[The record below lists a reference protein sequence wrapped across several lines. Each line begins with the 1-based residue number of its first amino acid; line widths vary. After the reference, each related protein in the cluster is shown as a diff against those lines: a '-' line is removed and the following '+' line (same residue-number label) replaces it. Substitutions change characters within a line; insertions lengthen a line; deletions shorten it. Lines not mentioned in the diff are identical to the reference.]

1 MNETELT
8 SLGLVEAAELIRQ
21 RAISPVELTQAC
33 LKRIERL
40 DGKLISFIT
49 VNAEQA
55 LEQARQA
62 EQELMRSPAE
72 ASQAVGVLHGVPLAL
87 KDLFETEGVRT
98 TAGSLFYAKYIPSE
112 DAAVVRKL
120 RQAGALV
127 LGKTNMHE
135 IALGLTNVNPHYGA
149 CRNPWGLERVAGGS
163 SGGSAAALAARF
175 CPGALGTDT
184 GGSIRVPAALCGV
197 VGLKPT
203 FGRISLRGVIPLSW
217 NLDHVGPMARRVRD
231 VALLLQ
237 VMAGYDAR
245 EPNSVDI
252 PADDYSAQLNKGI
265 KGWHIALAEDEY
277 FAATEEAV
285 QQAVNQAA
293 AVLQKCGAHVERV
306 AFPGAHQAALANG
319 MTVTAD
325 AATLHAERLRTQP
338 GKFGSDV
345 LQRLKTGAALPLTD
359 YVQARRIQTQ
369 MRRQFAEFFEVYD
382 ILLMPTTPV
391 VAPPIEGPNAVELAR
406 LLTRYTAP
414 FNLTGLPA
422 ISVPCGFTAQGLPV
436 GGPLGLPI
444 GLQMVAKP
452 WAEAQLLRAAYTYEQ
467 ASDWQAAEPAL

>member
-1 MNETELT
+1 MNEAELT
-8 SLGLVEAAELIRQ
+8 TLSLVEAAELIRQ
-21 RAISPVELTQAC
+21 QAISPLELTQAC

-40 DGKLISFIT
+40 DAKLISFIT
-49 VNAEQA
+49 VNAEQV

-62 EQELMRSPAE
+62 GQELIRG
-72 ASQAVGVLHGVPLAL
+72 QAVGVLHGLPLAL

-120 RQAGALV
+120 RQAGALL

-135 IALGLTNVNPHYGA
+135 IALGVTSVNPHYGA
-149 CRNPWGLERVAGGS
+149 CRNPWALEHVAGGS

-197 VGLKPT
+197 VGMKPT
-203 FGRISLRGVIPLSW
+203 FGRVSLRGVLPLSW
-217 NLDHVGPMARRVRD
+217 NLDHAGPMARRVRD

-245 EPNSVDI
+245 EPNSVNV
-252 PADDYSAQLNKGI
+252 PLEDYSAQLNKGV

-277 FAATEEAV
+277 FAPTEEAV

-293 AVLQKCGAHVERV
+293 VVLQKCGAHVERV

-319 MTVTAD
+319 LLVAAD
-325 AATLHAERLRTQP
+325 AAAFYAERLRTQP

-345 LQRLKTGAALPLTD
+345 LQRLKSGAALPLND
-359 YVQARRIQTQ
+359 YIQARRIQTQ
-369 MRRQFAEFFEVYD
+369 MRRQFTEFFEVYD

-422 ISVPCGFTAQGLPV
+422 ITVPCGFTKQGLPV
-436 GGPLGLPI
+436 

-452 WAEAQLLRAAYTYEQ
+452 WAEAQLLRAANAYEQ
-467 ASDWQAAEPAL
+467 ATNWHSTEPAL

>member
-1 MNETELT
+1 MNEAELT
-8 SLGLVEAAELIRQ
+8 SLSLVEAAELIRQ

-40 DGKLISFIT
+40 DEKLISFIT
-49 VNAEQA
+49 VSAEQA

-62 EQELMRSPAE
+62 EQELMRG
-72 ASQAVGVLHGVPLAL
+72 QAVGILHGLPLAL

-98 TAGSLFYAKYIPSE
+98 TAGSLFYSKYVPTE
-112 DAAVVRKL
+112 DAAVVVKL
-120 RQAGALV
+120 REAGALL

-135 IALGLTNVNPHYGA
+135 IALGLTSINPHYGA
-149 CRNPWGLERVAGGS
+149 VRNPWKLEHVAGGS

-197 VGLKPT
+197 AGLKPT
-203 FGRISLRGVIPLSW
+203 FGRVSLRGVIPLSW
-217 NLDHVGPMARRVRD
+217 NLDHVGPMARWVGD

-237 VMAGYDAR
+237 AMAGYDAR
-245 EPNSVDI
+245 EPNSVNL
-252 PADDYSAQLNKGI
+252 PAEDYSAQLKKGV

-277 FAATEEAV
+277 FAPTEEAV

-293 AVLQKCGAHVERV
+293 VTLQKCGAHVERV
-306 AFPGAHQAALANG
+306 PFPGAHQAALANG
-319 MTVTAD
+319 LMVVAD
-325 AATLHAERLRTQP
+325 AAAFHSERLRTQP
-338 GKFGSDV
+338 EKFGADV
-345 LQRLKTGAALPLTD
+345 LQRLKSGAALPLND
-359 YVQARRIQTQ
+359 YIQARRIQSQ

-391 VAPPIEGPNAVELAR
+391 AAPPIEGPSAVELAR

-422 ISVPCGFTAQGLPV
+422 ISLPCGFTAQ
-436 GGPLGLPI
+436 GLPI

-452 WAEAQLLRAAYTYEQ
+452 WAEAQLLRAAWTYEQ
-467 ASDWQAAEPAL
+467 ATNWQAAGPVL

>member
-1 MNETELT
+1 MNEAELT
-8 SLGLVEAAELIRQ
+8 ALNLVEAAELIRQ
-21 RAISPVELTQAC
+21 RAISPLELTQAC

-49 VNAEQA
+49 VSAELA

-62 EQELMRSPAE
+62 EQELMHRQEQASE
-72 ASQAVGVLHGVPLAL
+72 ALGTLHGVPLAL

-98 TAGSLFYAKYIPSE
+98 TAGSLFYAKHVPSE
-112 DAAVVRKL
+112 DATVVRKL
-120 RQAGALV
+120 RAAGAV
-127 LGKTNMHE
+127 MLGKTNMHE
-135 IALGLTNVNPHYGA
+135 IALGLTSVNPHYGA
-149 CRNPWGLERVAGGS
+149 CRNPWALEHVAGGS

-203 FGRISLRGVIPLSW
+203 FGRVSLRGVIPLSW
-217 NLDHVGPMARRVRD
+217 NLDHVGPMGRRVRD

-237 VMAGYDAR
+237 VIAGYDPR
-245 EPNSVDI
+245 EPNSVNT
-252 PADDYSAQLNKGI
+252 PMEDYLANIAKGV

-277 FAATEEAV
+277 FAPTEEAV

-293 AVLQKCGAHVERV
+293 LVLQKCGAHVERV

-319 MTVTAD
+319 LMVTAD
-325 AATLHAERLRTQP
+325 AAAFHAERLRTQP
-338 GKFGSDV
+338 GKFGADV
-345 LQRLKTGAALPLTD
+345 LQRLKSGAALPLND
-359 YVQARRIQTQ
+359 YIQARRIQTQ
-369 MRRQFAEFFEVYD
+369 MQRQFAEFFEVYD

-422 ISVPCGFTAQGLPV
+422 ISLPCGFTAQGLPV
-436 GGPLGLPI
+436 

-452 WAEAQLLRAAYTYEQ
+452 WAEAQLLRAAYAYEQ
-467 ASDWQAAEPAL
+467 ATDWHAAEPML

>member
-1 MNETELT
+1 MNEAELT
-8 SLGLVEAAELIRQ
+8 TLSLVEAAELIRQ
-21 RAISPVELTQAC
+21 QAISPLELTQAC

-40 DGKLISFIT
+40 DAKLISFIT
-49 VNAEQA
+49 VNAEQV

-62 EQELMRSPAE
+62 GQELIRG
-72 ASQAVGVLHGVPLAL
+72 QAVGVLHGLPLAL

-120 RQAGALV
+120 RQAGALL

-135 IALGLTNVNPHYGA
+135 IALGVTSVNPHYGA
-149 CRNPWGLERVAGGS
+149 CRNPWALEHVAGGS

-197 VGLKPT
+197 VGMKPT
-203 FGRISLRGVIPLSW
+203 FGRVSLRGVLPLSW
-217 NLDHVGPMARRVRD
+217 NLDHAGPMARRVRD

-245 EPNSVDI
+245 EPNSVNV
-252 PADDYSAQLNKGI
+252 PLEDYSAQLNKGV

-277 FAATEEAV
+277 FAPTEEAV

-293 AVLQKCGAHVERV
+293 VVLQKCGAHVERV

-319 MTVTAD
+319 LLVAAD
-325 AATLHAERLRTQP
+325 AAAFYAERLRIQP

-345 LQRLKTGAALPLTD
+345 LQRLKSGAALPLND
-359 YVQARRIQTQ
+359 YIQARRIQTQ
-369 MRRQFAEFFEVYD
+369 MRRQFTEFFEVYD

-422 ISVPCGFTAQGLPV
+422 ITVPCGFTKQGRPV
-436 GGPLGLPI
+436 GKPTGLPI

-452 WAEAQLLRAAYTYEQ
+452 WAEAQLLRAANAYEQ
-467 ASDWQAAEPAL
+467 ATNWHSTEPAL

>member
-1 MNETELT
+1 MNEAELT
-8 SLGLVEAAELIRQ
+8 TLSLVEAAELIRQ
-21 RAISPVELTQAC
+21 QAISPLELTQAC

-40 DGKLISFIT
+40 DAKLISFIT
-49 VNAEQA
+49 VNAEQV

-62 EQELMRSPAE
+62 GQELIRG
-72 ASQAVGVLHGVPLAL
+72 QAVGVLHGLPLAL

-120 RQAGALV
+120 RQAGALL

-135 IALGLTNVNPHYGA
+135 IALGVTSVNPHYGA
-149 CRNPWGLERVAGGS
+149 CRNPWALEHVAGGS

-197 VGLKPT
+197 VGMKPT
-203 FGRISLRGVIPLSW
+203 FGRVSLRGVLPLSW
-217 NLDHVGPMARRVRD
+217 NLDHAGPMARRVRD

-237 VMAGYDAR
+237 VMAGYDAL
-245 EPNSVDI
+245 EPNSVNV
-252 PADDYSAQLNKGI
+252 PLEDYSAQLNKGV

-277 FAATEEAV
+277 FAPTEEAV

-293 AVLQKCGAHVERV
+293 VVLQKCGAHVERV

-319 MTVTAD
+319 LLVAAD
-325 AATLHAERLRTQP
+325 AAAFYAERLRIQP

-345 LQRLKTGAALPLTD
+345 LQRLKSGAALPLND
-359 YVQARRIQTQ
+359 YIQARRIQTQ
-369 MRRQFAEFFEVYD
+369 MRRQFTEFFEVYD

-422 ISVPCGFTAQGLPV
+422 ITVPCGFTKQGLPV
-436 GGPLGLPI
+436 

-452 WAEAQLLRAAYTYEQ
+452 WAEAQLLRAANAYEQ
-467 ASDWQAAEPAL
+467 ATNWHSTEPAL

>member
-1 MNETELT
+1 MDETALT
-8 SLGLVEAAELIRQ
+8 SLSLAQAADLIR
-21 RAISPVELTQAC
+21 RREISPVELTQAC

-49 VNAEQA
+49 VTAELA

-62 EQELMRSPAE
+62 EQEWMH
-72 ASQAVGVLHGVPLAL
+72 SQALGILHGIPLAL
-87 KDLFETEGVRT
+87 KDLFETAGVRT
-98 TAGSLFYAKYIPSE
+98 TAGSLFYAKYVPSQ
-112 DAAVVRKL
+112 DAAVVQKL
-120 RQAGALV
+120 RSAGALL

-135 IALGLTNVNPHYGA
+135 IALGLTSANPHYGA
-149 CRNPWGLERVAGGS
+149 CRNPWALEHVAGGS

-203 FGRISLRGVIPLSW
+203 FGRVSLRGVIPLSW

-237 VMAGYDAR
+237 VLAGYDAS
-245 EPNSVDI
+245 EPSSVNI
-252 PADDYSAQLNKGI
+252 PVEDYSAQLKKGV
-265 KGWHIALAEDEY
+265 KGWHIALAEDE
-277 FAATEEAV
+277 FFSATEEAV

-293 AVLQKCGAHVERV
+293 ELLQKCGAHVERV
-306 AFPGAHQAALANG
+306 AFPGAHQAAQANG
-319 MTVTAD
+319 LMVTAD
-325 AATLHAERLRTQP
+325 AAALYAERLRTQP
-338 GKFGSDV
+338 GKFGPDV
-345 LQRLKTGAALPLTD
+345 LQRLKSGAALPLND
-359 YVQARRIQTQ
+359 YIQARRIQNQ
-369 MRRQFAEFFEVYD
+369 MRRQFTEFFEVYD

-391 VAPPIEGPNAVELAR
+391 VAPPVEGPNAVELAR

-422 ISVPCGFTAQGLPV
+422 ISVPCGFTKQGRPV
-436 GGPLGLPI
+436 GKPIGLPI

-467 ASDWQAAEPAL
+467 ATDWQAVEPAL